1 MHIKGIRKNPK
12 FMKFSSCGFYKILVG
27 FIKMMS
33 ISPQVLL
40 CYLRSFFV
48 GPDSRGLGAG
58 SFQYAASRRSQDRTL

>member
-12 FMKFSSCGFYKILVG
+12 FMKSSSCGFYKILVG

-40 CYLRSFFV
+40 TTGFS
-48 GPDSRGLGAG
+48 
-58 SFQYAASRRSQDRTL
+58 